1 MVRIRN
7 LFRNAV
13 RVLAVAVRAAAGFVE
28 APYRRRLY
36 KRTDKRT
43 ILFNITMNN
52 HFELFK
58 RVYNRLNQDE
68 RLRICFTDSL
78 SGGRKWLSFLLEQG
92 VEAGQILGWEAVILR
107 RWDVCIDPDYY
118 SPVVLRPAKW
128 VQTSHG
134 VAGRRRPDTGVDY
147 TVSKRLRR
155 YDKFFCYS
163 KDQQELMRASGWLKS
178 DGAAVLTGYPK
189 LDGLVDGSFSRDE
202 VLRSYGADPAKLS
215 VLYAPSWCSEFSLEQ
230 IGDELIDLLSDG
242 PWTLLVKLHPISYQP
257 KTRSLGEDRGHK
269 HNWRGFLD
277 DRAKQG
283 SLIHVLDQGTCRYMT
298 AADILIT
305 DQGSTLFEYMVLGR
319 PILYYDTDEGN
330 KFIYIRGRL
339 EKIRRAAHSFQT
351 PQEALELLKSFSG
364 GQLLDGL
371 DKMQAKKECVQ
382 EVFYD
387 VGRATDRAVAAIYE
401 LLQLEP
407 L

>member
-1 MVRIRN
+1 MCN
-7 LFRNAV
+7 HY
-13 RVLAVAVRAAAGFVE
+13 E
-28 APYRRRLY
+28 LY
-36 KRTDKRT
+36 KR
-43 ILFNITMNN
+43 I
-52 HFELFK
+52 
-58 RVYNRLNQDE
+58 YNSLKGDGRLG
-68 RLRICFTDSL
+68 IYFTDSL
-78 SGGRKWLSFLLEQG
+78 SGTKKWLRFLLAEGIQAEQL
-92 VEAGQILGWEAVILR
+92 LGWREVMFR

-118 SPVVLRPAKW
+118 SPLVLRPAKW

-163 KDQQELMRASGWLKS
+163 KGQQELMRASGWLNN
-178 DGAAVLTGYPK
+178 DEAAVLIGYPK

-215 VLYAPSWCSEFSLEQ
+215 VLYAPSWCSNFSLEQ
-230 IGDELIDLLSDG
+230 IGDGLIDLLSDG
-242 PWTLLVKLHPISYQP
+242 PWALLVKLHPRSYQP
-257 KTRSLGEDRGHK
+257 KTRSIGESMGHK
-269 HNWRGFLD
+269 HNWREFLD
-277 DRAKQG
+277 SRAKQG
-283 SLIHVLDQGTCRYMT
+283 RLIHVLDQDTCRYMA

-330 KFIYIRGRL
+330 KFIYVPGRL

-351 PQEALELLKSFSG
+351 PQDALKLLKLFSR
-364 GQLLDGL
+364 GQLHEGP
-371 DKMQAKKECVQ
+371 DKAEARKECVQ

-387 VGRATDRAVAAIYE
+387 VGGATDRAVAAIYRT
-401 LLQLEP
+401 LNIAPPAKTQ
-407 L
+407 